1 MRASYSTPP
10 QPPATPAVSLHPS
23 VYPNFWGVTSP
34 FIIHGMPSHFH
45 EPFVRHDVI
54 MTVSHLRKTSL
65 AVAVVGSSMVS
76 MALPVFAP
84 TATASPTLSVTAKA
98 TLSDGAGP
106 DVQVRVNGVDQGRFT
121 VNSTDYT
128 VYKIPLTADLKSTD
142 SVDLFFGNDA
152 MNQTGDRNL
161 WVRSISGGNGVDL
174 SINNAIVD
182 AGNTWETATDGANT
196 STTTGAVWSNAA
208 IRWNVPTTP
217 AASSDKKPDAATGTP
232 YLPTSTAAYWA
243 YQKET
248 DSNKKRAFY
257 NIGYT
262 PSVAWY
268 DGVSSDADAR
278 LKKMLDRAKAANQVA
293 QIALYGIPHRD
304 CGSLSSGGHET
315 PENYRAWIDRVSAMV
330 GDQTVMV
337 IVEPDAISYCGKAEI
352 RKERAPLLTYVGQ
365 KFQANN
371 PNAALYI
378 HAGSGQLNQES
389 AADAVIDGGIKYMRG
404 FAMNVSS
411 SGTTPVEEAWAEQFV
426 KTLEAKGV
434 AGKHYVV
441 DTSRNG
447 VALEPNSNP
456 GGKFLTC
463 NNWTAAVGT
472 RPTSNT
478 TGAHADAYV
487 WAKPVGESDGVC
499 HPGDPGAGK
508 FFPDLALRVV
518 ENGVKAGTIEYWE
531 VP

>member
-1 MRASYSTPP
+1 MTPP
-10 QPPATPAVSLHPS
+10 
-23 VYPNFWGVTSP
+23 
-34 FIIHGMPSHFH
+34 FH
-45 EPFVRHDVI
+45 EPFVSHDGI

-76 MALPVFAP
+76 MALPVFTP
-84 TATASPTLSVTAKA
+84 TATAAPTLSVTAKT

-128 VYKIPLTADLKSTD
+128 VYEVSLTADLKSTD

-152 MNQTGDRNL
+152 MNQTGDRDL
-161 WVRSISGGNGVDL
+161 WVQSVSGGNGVDL
-174 SINNAIVD
+174 TIKNAIVD

-196 STTTGAVWSNAA
+196 STTTGAVWGNAA
-208 IRWNVPTTP
+208 IRWNVPSAP
-217 AASSDKKPDAATGTP
+217 AAPSDGKPAAATGTP

-243 YQKET
+243 YGSET
-248 DSNKKRAFY
+248 DPVKKRAFY

-262 PSVAWY
+262 PSVVWY
-268 DGVSSDADAR
+268 DGVSSDADTR
-278 LKKMLDRAKAANQVA
+278 LKNTLDKAKAANQVA
-293 QIALYGIPHRD
+293 QIALYGIPQRD
-304 CGSLSSGGHET
+304 CGSLSAGGHKNAES
-315 PENYRAWIDRVSAMV
+315 YKAWIDRVSAMV

-337 IVEPDAISYCGKAEI
+337 IVEPDAIGYCGKAEI

-378 HAGSGQLNQES
+378 HAGSGQLDQEA

-411 SGTTPVEEAWAEQFV
+411 SGTTPVEEEWAEQFV

-447 VALEPNSNP
+447 VALQGDSNP

-463 NNWTAAVGT
+463 NNPTAAVGT

-499 HPGDPGAGK
+499 HPGDPDAGK
-508 FFPDLALRVV
+508 FFPDLAVKVV
-518 ENGVKAGTIEYWE
+518 QNGVTAGTIEYWE

>member
-1 MRASYSTPP
+1 
-10 QPPATPAVSLHPS
+10 
-23 VYPNFWGVTSP
+23 VTSP
-34 FIIHGMPSHFH
+34 FIIHGFSSNFH
-45 EPFVRHDVI
+45 EPFVRHDGI

-65 AVAVVGSSMVS
+65 AVAVVGFSMVS
-76 MALPVFAP
+76 MALPVFTP
-84 TATASPTLSVTAKA
+84 TATAAPTLSATAKA

-106 DVQVRVNGVDQGRFT
+106 DVQVWG
-121 VNSTDYT
+121 
-128 VYKIPLTADLKSTD
+128 
-142 SVDLFFGNDA
+142 
-152 MNQTGDRNL
+152 
-161 WVRSISGGNGVDL
+161 
-174 SINNAIVD
+174 
-182 AGNTWETATDGANT
+182 
-196 STTTGAVWSNAA
+196 NAA
-208 IRWNVPTTP
+208 IRWNVPSTP
-217 AASSDKKPDAATGTP
+217 AAPSDEKPAAATGTP

-243 YQKET
+243 YGSET
-248 DSNKKRAFY
+248 DPVKKRAFY

-262 PSVAWY
+262 PSVVWY
-268 DGVSSDADAR
+268 DGVSSDADTR
-278 LKKMLDRAKAANQVA
+278 LENTLAKAKAANQVA
-293 QIALYGIPHRD
+293 QIALYGIPQRD
-304 CGSLSSGGHET
+304 CGSLSAGGHKNAES
-315 PENYRAWIDRVSAMV
+315 YKAWIDRVSAMV

-337 IVEPDAISYCGKAEI
+337 IVEPDAIGYCGKAEI

-378 HAGSGQLNQES
+378 HAGSGQLDQEA

-447 VALEPNSNP
+447 VALQGDSNP

-463 NNWTAAVGT
+463 NNPTAAVGT

-499 HPGDPGAGK
+499 HPGDPDAGK
-508 FFPDLALRVV
+508 FFPDLAVKVV
-518 ENGVKAGTIEYWE
+518 QNGVTAGTIEYWE